1 MSKENNDRVKPIVLK
16 VANEKGGVDEYT
28 LEFDRASVKW
38 AEQRGFKI
46 DELGSKPLEGMESLF
61 YFAFRM
67 HHPTMTRQQTNDILN
82 DTNIPEGF
90 FERLGQLYSVPF
102 DALTNGSKNSRVTVE
117 M

>member
-1 MSKENNDRVKPIVLK
+1 MSKEADNRVKPVVLK
-16 VANEKGGVDEYT
+16 VDNGKGGIDEYT

-46 DELGSKPLEGMESLF
+46 DEVGSKPLEGMESLF
-61 YFAFRM
+61 HFAFRM
-67 HHPTMTRQQTNDILN
+67 HHPMMTRQQTNEILY
-82 DTNIPEGF
+82 DTNLPEGF

-102 DALTNGSKNSRVTVE
+102 NVMTETSKNSRVTVE

>member
-1 MSKENNDRVKPIVLK
+1 MAKESANKVKPIVLK
-16 VANEKGGVDEYT
+16 VANEKGAADEYT

-46 DELGSKPLEGMESLF
+46 DELSSKPLDGMETLF
-61 YFAFRM
+61 YYAFRM
-67 HHPTMTRQQTNDILN
+67 HHPTMTRQQTNDILY
-82 DTNIPEGF
+82 DTNLPEGF

-102 DALTNGSKNSRVTVE
+102 SVMTDNSKNSRVTVE